1 MFFLELKVIKNKKG
15 KKIIVIFINLFFI
28 FLSFKYSKIYI
39 LRKLLKYSILFIQK
53 NRSIDGQK
61 LASSKTFRS
70 TDGQKL
76 TSSKTFRSIDGQK
89 LTSSKTFRSFNGQ
102 KLTLSF
108 FHSKEFCLF
117 IFYLKRFEK
126 NSNNNWSYK
135 TIS

>member
-1 MFFLELKVIKNKKG
+1 M
-15 KKIIVIFINLFFI
+15 FFI

-70 TDGQKL
+70 KDGQKL
-76 TSSKTFRSIDGQK
+76 TSRKIVRSIDGQK
-89 LTSSKTFRSFNGQ
+89 LASSKIVRSITGQKLTLSKTFRSFNGQ

-126 NSNNNWSYK
+126 NSNNN
-135 TIS
+135 